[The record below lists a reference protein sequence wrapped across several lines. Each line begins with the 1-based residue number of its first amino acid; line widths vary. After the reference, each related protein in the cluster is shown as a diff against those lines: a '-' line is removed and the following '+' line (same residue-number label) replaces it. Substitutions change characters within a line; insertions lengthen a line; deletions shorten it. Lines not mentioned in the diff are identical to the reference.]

1 MSSIFISIERTNL
14 KKITISIILILTSTL
29 IILFLIV
36 GSGLLSNLAPNS
48 QPEEPENPF
57 SITSPAFNH
66 SGYIPSEYSCQG
78 SDVNPKLEISYIP
91 NETQSLALIMDDPDT
106 VSGLG
111 YAWVHWLLWNISPT
125 ITVIEKDSVPVNAVV
140 GRNGLGQSRYQGP
153 CPPEGSSHHYYFYL
167 YALDIDINLP
177 SGSTKD
183 ELLQAMDG
191 HIIDQTHLMGRYSN
205 W

>member
-1 MSSIFISIERTNL
+1 M
-14 KKITISIILILTSTL
+14 KKITISIILIFTSTL
-29 IILFLIV
+29 IILFLIL

-48 QPEEPENPF
+48 EPEEPENPF
-57 SITSPAFNH
+57 GITSPAFNH
-66 SGYIPSEYSCQG
+66 SGYMPSEYSCEG
-78 SDVNPKLEISYIP
+78 SDVNPQLNIMNVP
-91 NETQSLALIMDDPDT
+91 NGTQSLALIMDDPDT
-106 VSGLG
+106 VSALG
-111 YAWVHWLLWNISPT
+111 FAWVHWLLWNISPT
-125 ITVIEKDSVPVNAVV
+125 ITVIETNSTPANAAV

-153 CPPEGSSHHYYFYL
+153 CPPEGSSHHYYFKL

-191 HIIDQTHLMGRYSN
+191 HVIAQTQLIGRYSN